1 MNATPF
7 HPLRDGLNAARQNLV
22 PGLVLQAFALTVV
35 LLYYF
40 VPATSGFFQA
50 LADLKAQGGFLY
62 SALAT
67 ALFGG
72 LIPFLYLKANPATR
86 ATTPWLFLWFYVG
99 FWAYRGIEVD
109 VLYRV
114 QAWAFGDGNAW
125 TTIVPKVLVDQFV
138 YNPLWAAPLQILA
151 YHFMNQRYSLR
162 SFSNFPWKEFV
173 LQKIP
178 TTLISTWGV
187 WIPMVSIIY
196 CLPSPLQIPLF
207 NIALCFWVLLL
218 TALTRPK
225 AQEPVG
231 LRVSDPFGVDSED
244 DFR

>member
-1 MNATPF
+1 LWPAQVPGYHGVIVNATPTF
-7 HPLRDGLNAARQNLV
+7 HPVRDGLAAARQNLI
-22 PGLVLQAFALTVV
+22 PGLVLQVFALTIV

-40 VPATSGFFQA
+40 VPATGGFFQT
-50 LADLKAQGGFLY
+50 LADWKSSGGFFY
-62 SALAT
+62 SAVAT

-72 LIPFLYLKANPATR
+72 LIPFLYLKLNPSTR
-86 ATTPWLFLWFYVG
+86 ASTPWLFLVFYVG

-114 QAWAFGDGNAW
+114 QAWLFGEGNAV

-151 YHFMNQRYSLR
+151 YHFMNERYSSR
-162 SFSNFPWKEFV
+162 AFADYDWKAF
-173 LQKIP
+173 LFQKIP

-187 WIPMVSIIY
+187 WIPMVTIIY
-196 CLPSPLQIPLF
+196 CLPSTLQIPLF

-218 TALTRPK
+218 TTLTRP
-225 AQEPVG
+225 
-231 LRVSDPFGVDSED
+231 RD
-244 DFR
+244 